1 MENFTRRRLYY
12 LIILPL
18 VVCLGLL
25 SRRLNVYIP
34 DYIDIFLGDSLWAL
48 MIYLLVRILFTNW
61 SKKKAAFFGLLFCFT
76 IELTQL
82 YHSYWI
88 DVIRDTTLGGLI
100 LGHGFLWSDLVAYF
114 IGISFGYIV
123 DVKIRLQ

>member
-1 MENFTRRRLYY
+1 MEKFTRRRLYY
-12 LIILPL
+12 LITLPL

-25 SRRLNVYIP
+25 SRRLNAYIP
-34 DYIDIFLGDSLWAL
+34 DFIDLFLGDSLWAL

-61 SKKKAAFFGLLFCFT
+61 SKKKAAFIGLLFCFI

-114 IGISFGYIV
+114 IGILFGYIV
-123 DVKIRLQ
+123 DVKIKLQ